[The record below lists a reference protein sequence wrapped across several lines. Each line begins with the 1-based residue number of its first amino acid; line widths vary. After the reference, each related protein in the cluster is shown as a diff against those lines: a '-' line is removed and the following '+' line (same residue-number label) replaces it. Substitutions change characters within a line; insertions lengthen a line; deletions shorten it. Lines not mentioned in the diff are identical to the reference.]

1 MNLCLSVAGILHNE
15 TPHGASQSFM
25 MDNSM
30 GLSPAQLDPFYTQGY
45 IYISIWIDGWKGGKK
60 MYVDISCS
68 FQGNWICSYFNFL
81 FWLEKCWQL
90 MMP

>member
-45 IYISIWIDGWKGGKK
+45 IFKYLNRWVKRGKK
-60 MYVDISCS
+60 LYVWIFVFIFKEIESVVILTFS
-68 FQGNWICSYFNFL
+68 FDQRNVDS
-81 FWLEKCWQL
+81 
-90 MMP
+90 

>member
-45 IYISIWIDGWKGGKK
+45 IYISIWIDGWKGGKRCMWIFLVLFK
-60 MYVDISCS
+60 EIESFLILTSC
-68 FQGNWICSYFNFL
+68 FD
-81 FWLEKCWQL
+81 
-90 MMP
+90 

>member
-45 IYISIWIDGWKGGKK
+45 IYIYKYLNRWVKRGKK
-60 MYVDISCS
+60 DVCGY
-68 FQGNWICSYFNFL
+68 FL
-81 FWLEKCWQL
+81 FFSRKLNL
-90 MMP
+90 FLF

>member
-60 MYVDISCS
+60 DVCGYILFFSRKL
-68 FQGNWICSYFNFL
+68 NLFL
-81 FWLEKCWQL
+81 F
-90 MMP
+90 

>member
-45 IYISIWIDGWKGGKK
+45 IYK
-60 MYVDISCS
+60 YL
-68 FQGNWICSYFNFL
+68 NR
-81 FWLEKCWQL
+81 
-90 MMP
+90 

>member
-45 IYISIWIDGWKGGKK
+45 IYKYLNTWVKEKNLCMWIFVVLFKEIKS
-60 MYVDISCS
+60 VLILTSS
-68 FQGNWICSYFNFL
+68 FD
-81 FWLEKCWQL
+81 
-90 MMP
+90 

>member
-45 IYISIWIDGWKGGKK
+45 IYISIWIDGWKGEKK
-60 MYVDISCS
+60 DVCGY
-68 FQGNWICSYFNFL
+68 FL
-81 FWLEKCWQL
+81 FFSRKLNL
-90 MMP
+90 FSF

>member
-1 MNLCLSVAGILHNE
+1 MNRCLSVAGILHNE

-45 IYISIWIDGWKGGKK
+45 IFKYLNRWVKRGKNY
-60 MYVDISCS
+60 MCGYLCL
-68 FQGNWICSYFNFL
+68 FL
-81 FWLEKCWQL
+81 KKLNLCLF
-90 MMP
+90 

>member
-1 MNLCLSVAGILHNE
+1 MNWCLSVAGILHNE

-45 IYISIWIDGWKGGKK
+45 KYISIWIDGWKGGKK
-60 MYVDISCS
+60 DVCGY
-68 FQGNWICSYFNFL
+68 FL
-81 FWLEKCWQL
+81 FFSRKLNL
-90 MMP
+90 FLF

>member
-1 MNLCLSVAGILHNE
+1 MNLCLPVAGILHNE

-45 IYISIWIDGWKGGKK
+45 IYLSI
-60 MYVDISCS
+60 
-68 FQGNWICSYFNFL
+68 
-81 FWLEKCWQL
+81 
-90 MMP
+90 

>member
-1 MNLCLSVAGILHNE
+1 MNWCLSVAGILHNE

-45 IYISIWIDGWKGGKK
+45 IYISIWIDGWKGEKK
-60 MYVDISCS
+60 DVCGY
-68 FQGNWICSYFNFL
+68 FL
-81 FWLEKCWQL
+81 FFSRKLNL
-90 MMP
+90 FLF